1 LHLYTEDSKPLNHNN
16 ITSETYAVQE
26 FNAPDGRLGNRFH
39 TWQKPM
45 QLAEQLI
52 RQTTEPNAKV
62 LDLFACTGTFLIAA
76 AKLGRQ
82 AVGCEISEENAKI
95 AETLGCR
102 IEFPR

>member
-1 LHLYTEDSKPLNHNN
+1 
-16 ITSETYAVQE
+16 VQE

-52 RQTTEPNAKV
+52 RQTTEPGAKV
-62 LDLFACTGTFLIAA
+62 LDLFACTGTFLVAA